1 MSHGNYLA
9 LSRSVIH
16 ASLLAYAMDTFIQ
29 SQPLLFDHDN
39 MSRDAKKKEESSA
52 FIVASLSSEWE
63 VKLVGG

>member
-29 SQPLLFDHDN
+29 SQPLLFEYDN

-52 FIVASLSSEWE
+52 CLLLLLCLQSG
-63 VKLVGG
+63 K